1 MIRAAISSIFLL
13 AALLQTYA
21 AGNLEKTIS
30 QLLSQYDA
38 TIGVAVITSNDTLEI
53 NCNRTYPLASV
64 MKFPQALAACDAM
77 QEKGTP
83 LDSIITLTK
92 SDLHENTYSPI
103 KELFPEGSEMT
114 IDSLLF
120 YSIALS
126 DNNACDKIFSTFI
139 SPENTE
145 KFLHK
150 AGFNSFEVS
159 VTENDMHHNPSAING
174 NSATP
179 TDVAALFQRFA
190 NGKMLSG
197 EYFHSVWNALVNCQ
211 TGTSQ
216 LKKPLPAG
224 SIILHKTGTGFRDG
238 NGRITAQ
245 NDAGWIRL
253 PDGIEYSIAV
263 FITDSA
269 ESDTT
274 NSAIIAGI
282 SGIVCDYLNAHLP
295 K

>member
-139 SPENTE
+139 SPAATE
-145 KFLHK
+145 EYLRKS
-150 AGFNSFEVS
+150 GFESFTVS
-159 VTENDMHHNPSAING
+159 VTEDDMHRNPSAINS

-190 NGKMLSG
+190 DGKMLSG
-197 EYFHSVWNALVNCQ
+197 EYFRSVWNALVNCQ
-211 TGTSQ
+211 TGTDQ

-253 PDGIEYSIAV
+253 PDGTEYSIAV
-263 FITDSA
+263 FITGSA

-282 SGIVCDYLNAHLP
+282 SGIVCDYFNAHLP

>member
-1 MIRAAISSIFLL
+1 MMRAAITIILL
-13 AALLQTYA
+13 SAALTQISA
-21 AGNLEKTIS
+21 ADSLKQNIREFI
-30 QLLSQYDA
+30 SQYDA
-38 TIGVAVITSNDTLEI
+38 TVGVAVITDGDTTEI
-53 NCNRTYPLASV
+53 NCGRTYPLASV

-83 LDSIITLTK
+83 LDSIISLTK
-92 SDLHENTYSPI
+92 FDLHENTYSPI
-103 KELFPEGSEMT
+103 KELFPEGTEMP

-120 YSIALS
+120 YSIAKS

-139 SPENTE
+139 SPAATE
-145 KFLHK
+145 EYLRKS
-150 AGFNSFEVS
+150 GFESFTVS
-159 VTENDMHHNPSAING
+159 VTEDDMHRNPSAINS

-190 NGKMLSG
+190 DGKMLSG
-197 EYFHSVWNALVNCQ
+197 EYFRSVWNALVNCQ
-211 TGTSQ
+211 
-216 LKKPLPAG
+216 AG

-253 PDGIEYSIAV
+253 PDGTEYSIAV
-263 FITDSA
+263 FITGSA

-282 SGIVCDYLNAHLP
+282 SGIVCDYFNAHLP

>member
-1 MIRAAISSIFLL
+1 MMRAAITIILL
-13 AALLQTYA
+13 SAALTQISA
-21 AGNLEKTIS
+21 ADSLKQNIREFI
-30 QLLSQYDA
+30 SQYDA
-38 TIGVAVITSNDTLEI
+38 TVGVAVITDGDTTEI
-53 NCNRTYPLASV
+53 NCGRTYPLASV

-83 LDSIITLTK
+83 LDSIISLTK
-92 SDLHENTYSPI
+92 SDLHGNTYSPLR
-103 KELFPEGSEMT
+103 ELYPKGTNLT

-139 SPENTE
+139 SPAATE
-145 KFLHK
+145 EYLRKS
-150 AGFNSFEVS
+150 GFESFTVS
-159 VTENDMHHNPSAING
+159 VTEDDMHRNPSAINS

-190 NGKMLSG
+190 DGKMLSG
-197 EYFHSVWNALVNCQ
+197 EYFRSVWNALVNCQ
-211 TGTSQ
+211 TGTDQ

-253 PDGIEYSIAV
+253 PDGTEYSIAV
-263 FITDSA
+263 FITGSA

-282 SGIVCDYLNAHLP
+282 TRIVCDYFNAHLP

>member
-1 MIRAAISSIFLL
+1 MKRPII
-13 AALLQTYA
+13 ALLLSAVFSQA
-21 AGNLEKTIS
+21 HSADSLENAIRRFAG
-30 QLLSQYDA
+30 QYDA
-38 TIGVAVITSNDTLEI
+38 TVGVAVIAGGDTTEI
-53 NCNRTYPLASV
+53 NCGHAYPLASV

-83 LDSIITLTK
+83 LDSIISLTK
-92 SDLHENTYSPI
+92 SDLHGNTYSPLR
-103 KELFPEGSEMT
+103 ELYPKGTNLT

-139 SPENTE
+139 SPAATE
-145 KFLHK
+145 EYLRKS
-150 AGFNSFEVS
+150 GFESFTVS
-159 VTENDMHHNPSAING
+159 VTEDDMHRNPSAINS

-190 NGKMLSG
+190 DGKMLSG
-197 EYFHSVWNALVNCQ
+197 EYFRSVWNALVNCQ
-211 TGTSQ
+211 TGTDQ

-253 PDGIEYSIAV
+253 PDGTEYSIAV
-263 FITDSA
+263 FITGSA

-274 NSAIIAGI
+274 NSTIIAGI
-282 SGIVCDYLNAHLP
+282 SGIVCDYFNAHLP